1 MSMIDRIKSGWNA
14 FMNKDPTPEY
24 GYGMAN
30 SVNPDRVVLTGG
42 NERSIL
48 TTIITRFSLDVS
60 AISIKHIRVDET
72 GRFVKVED
80 DSLNQCLTVEA
91 NIDQTG
97 RQFIFDACASM
108 LDEGVVCL
116 LPTDTTVNPNDTESF
131 EINKMRV
138 GKIVEWYPKHVKVDA
153 YDERDG
159 RHKQIIVEKRFVSII
174 ENPFYSIMNE
184 PNSTFQ
190 RLRRKLVLLDRVD
203 EAYGSNKLNLI
214 IQLPYVV
221 KTEKKMEQ
229 AQQRLES
236 IETQLS
242 SSPRGIAYTDAT
254 EKITQLNRPVENQL
268 LEQIEYL
275 TRTLY
280 SQLGINEEILNGTA
294 DEKTMTN
301 YMSRIIEPILSAFVD
316 EMKRKF
322 LSKTA
327 RTQGQSI
334 AFFTDPFRLVPIT
347 QIAEVSDKLSRN
359 EIMSS
364 NEIRQRLGLM
374 PSSDPKADELRNSN
388 MPHEEDGPSASAPV
402 SPLGLVSLDNN
413 S

>member
-1 MSMIDRIKSGWNA
+1 MIDRIKSGWNA

-48 TTIITRFSLDVS
+48 TTIITRLSLDVS
-60 AISIKHIRVDET
+60 AISIKHIRVDDT

-80 DSLNQCLTVEA
+80 DSFNQCLTVEA

-221 KTEKKMEQ
+221 KTERKMEQ

>member
-1 MSMIDRIKSGWNA
+1 MIDRIKSGWNA

-48 TTIITRFSLDVS
+48 TTIITRLSLDVS

-72 GRFVKVED
+72 GRFVRVED

-116 LPTDTTVNPNDTESF
+116 LPTDTTVSPFDTDSF
-131 EINKMRV
+131 EINKIRV
-138 GKIVEWYPKHVKVDA
+138 GKIVEWYPNHVKVDA

-174 ENPFYSIMNE
+174 ENPFYAIMNE

-221 KTEKKMEQ
+221 KTERKMEQ

-301 YMSRIIEPILSAFVD
+301 YTSRIIEPILSAFVD

-359 EIMSS
+359 EIMSA

-388 MPHEEDGPSASAPV
+388 MPHKEDGPSASTPV

>member
-48 TTIITRFSLDVS
+48 TTIITRLSLDVS
-60 AISIKHIRVDET
+60 AIPIKHIIVDET

-131 EINKMRV
+131 KINKMRV

>member
-1 MSMIDRIKSGWNA
+1 MVDRIKSGWNA

-48 TTIITRFSLDVS
+48 TTIITRLSLDVS

>member
-1 MSMIDRIKSGWNA
+1 MIDRIKSGWNA

-48 TTIITRFSLDVS
+48 TTIITRLSLDVS

-72 GRFVKVED
+72 GRFVRVED

-116 LPTDTTVNPNDTESF
+116 LPTDTTVSPFDTDSF
-131 EINKMRV
+131 EINKIRV
-138 GKIVEWYPKHVKVDA
+138 GKIVEWYPNHVKVDA

-174 ENPFYSIMNE
+174 ENPFYAIMNE

-221 KTEKKMEQ
+221 KTERKMEQ

-301 YMSRIIEPILSAFVD
+301 YTSRIIEPILSAFVD

-388 MPHEEDGPSASAPV
+388 MPHAEDGPSASTPV

>member
-48 TTIITRFSLDVS
+48 TTIITRLSLDVS

-72 GRFVKVED
+72 GRFVRVED

-116 LPTDTTVNPNDTESF
+116 LPTDTTVSPFDTDSF
-131 EINKMRV
+131 EINKIRV
-138 GKIVEWYPKHVKVDA
+138 GKIVEWYPNHVKVDA

-174 ENPFYSIMNE
+174 ENPFYAIMNE

-221 KTEKKMEQ
+221 KTERKMEQ

-301 YMSRIIEPILSAFVD
+301 YTSRIIEPILSAFVD

-359 EIMSS
+359 EIMSA

-388 MPHEEDGPSASAPV
+388 MPHAEDGPSASTPV

>member
-48 TTIITRFSLDVS
+48 TTIITRLSLDVS
-60 AISIKHIRVDET
+60 AISIKHIIVDET

-131 EINKMRV
+131 KINKMRV

-221 KTEKKMEQ
+221 KTERKMEQ

-236 IETQLS
+236 IESQLS

>member
-48 TTIITRFSLDVS
+48 TTIITRLSLDVS

-72 GRFVKVED
+72 GRFVRVED

-116 LPTDTTVNPNDTESF
+116 LPTDTTVSPFDTDSF
-131 EINKMRV
+131 EINKIRV
-138 GKIVEWYPKHVKVDA
+138 GKIVEWYPNHVKVDA

-174 ENPFYSIMNE
+174 ENPFYAIMNE

-221 KTEKKMEQ
+221 KTERKMEQ

-301 YMSRIIEPILSAFVD
+301 YTSRIIEPILSAFVD

-388 MPHEEDGPSASAPV
+388 MPHAEDGPSASTPV

>member
-48 TTIITRFSLDVS
+48 TTIITRLSLDVS
-60 AISIKHIRVDET
+60 AISIKHIRVDDT

-80 DSLNQCLTVEA
+80 DSFNQCLTVEA

-221 KTEKKMEQ
+221 KTERKMEQ

>member
-48 TTIITRFSLDVS
+48 TTIITRLSLDVS
-60 AISIKHIRVDET
+60 AISIKHIRVDDT

-116 LPTDTTVNPNDTESF
+116 LPTDTTVDPNDTESF

-221 KTEKKMEQ
+221 KTERKMEQ

>member
-1 MSMIDRIKSGWNA
+1 MIDRIKSGWNA

-48 TTIITRFSLDVS
+48 TTIITRLSLDVS
-60 AISIKHIRVDET
+60 AIPIKHIIVDET

-131 EINKMRV
+131 KINKMRV

>member
-48 TTIITRFSLDVS
+48 TTIITRLSLDVS
-60 AISIKHIRVDET
+60 AISIKHVRVDET
-72 GRFVKVED
+72 GRFVRVED
-80 DSLNQCLTVEA
+80 DSLNQCLTTEA

-116 LPTDTTVNPNDTESF
+116 LPTDTTVNPNDTDSF

-138 GKIVEWYPKHVKVDA
+138 GKIVEWYPNHVKVDA

-221 KTEKKMEQ
+221 KTERKMEQ

-236 IETQLS
+236 IESQLS

-301 YMSRIIEPILSAFVD
+301 YTSRIIEPILSAFVD

-359 EIMSS
+359 EIMSA

-388 MPHEEDGPSASAPV
+388 MPHEEDGPSASTPV

>member
-1 MSMIDRIKSGWNA
+1 MIDRIKSGWNA